1 MIRTLASC
9 KGKLTMSMPN
19 SKVQVSSLRH
29 GQHSIPHLTL
39 RSLLAAVDIGDVVC
53 CGMGVV
59 TWFTALTNQMHSAR
73 SVPHFTFRIP
83 QFRILPVRNVLGR
96 SHMSS
101 YIHLQIN
108 IIIPSFAFF
117 LRAKVPPIFSRNDSS
132 FFSFF
137 DVDGVEAIFL
147 ICVITEKYR
156 KVSNA
161 KRKLLK

>member
-1 MIRTLASC
+1 
-9 KGKLTMSMPN
+9 
-19 SKVQVSSLRH
+19 
-29 GQHSIPHLTL
+29 
-39 RSLLAAVDIGDVVC
+39 
-53 CGMGVV
+53 MGVV

-161 KRKLLK
+161 TNENYWSEHHNTVTMVNTKSRTYCFVQLCSSPVLGCLPQLQIVTQGKTTKNLS